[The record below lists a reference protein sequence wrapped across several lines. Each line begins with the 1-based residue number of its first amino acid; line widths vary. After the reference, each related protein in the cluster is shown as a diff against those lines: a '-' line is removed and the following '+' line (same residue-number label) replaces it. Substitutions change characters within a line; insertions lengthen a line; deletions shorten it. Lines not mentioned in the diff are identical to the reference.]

1 MKGKLFN
8 YIFIMLGGIAIFIA
22 DTEDKNDVYI
32 LSGGILLLMFGL
44 YRLSRGISNTK
55 PQESFIKTEKIK
67 EDEEV

>member
-8 YIFIMLGGIAIFIA
+8 YIFILLGGIAIFMA

-44 YRLSRGISNTK
+44 YRLSRGISNAK
-55 PQESFIKTEKIK
+55 PEETFIKTEETK

>member
-8 YIFIMLGGIAIFIA
+8 YISIFLGVVAIFIA

-44 YRLSRGISNTK
+44 YGLSRGISNTK
-55 PQESFIKTEKIK
+55 PEETFIKTEKIK